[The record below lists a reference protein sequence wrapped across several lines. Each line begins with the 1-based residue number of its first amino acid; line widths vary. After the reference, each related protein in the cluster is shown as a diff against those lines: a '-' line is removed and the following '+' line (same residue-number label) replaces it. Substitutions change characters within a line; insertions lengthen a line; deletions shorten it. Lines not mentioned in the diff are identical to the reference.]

1 MTASPLKIGMIGLG
15 VVGIGVAKILFDSK
29 DILARK
35 SGRPLELIK
44 IAVKDPTKPRD
55 FNIPQHLITSKW
67 EEVVNDPS
75 LDVVVELAGGT
86 EWPKNAILQA
96 LSSGKHIVTANK
108 ALLAT
113 YGKEVFDCAR
123 KSNRCIAF
131 EASVAGGIPIIGA
144 LTQGLAANNI
154 IGLRGILN
162 GTCNFILTSM
172 SETGDSYHDA
182 LSQAQQLGFAETD
195 PTMDVDGT
203 DTAHKL
209 AILVQIAFGQT
220 IPLTSI
226 DRQGIAG
233 LDAIDIHF
241 ARELG
246 YGIKLLAEAWF
257 HEGRLSVHVSPVLLR
272 KHSPLAQ
279 VRGAYNAIQVIG
291 DAVGDTLHY
300 GLGAGRM
307 PTASSV
313 VADIID
319 IAVGRAQNTFTS
331 MNLWSDSVN
340 MTPLLSSDDVNSRYY
355 LRLLVDDKPGV
366 LADVT
371 RILAT
376 HQISIASIIQH
387 EAQGEDSGGKVQLV
401 IMTHLS
407 RYGKFKAAAQSMNQL
422 ECVCGKAVHY
432 PVED

>member
-1 MTASPLKIGMIGLG
+1 MPASSLKIGMIGLG
-15 VVGIGVAKILFDSK
+15 VVGTGVAKLLFEQQER
-29 DILARK
+29 LAK
-35 SGRPLELIK
+35 KAGRPLELK
-44 IAVKDPTKPRD
+44 KVAVRDPSKARD
-55 FNIPQHLITSKW
+55 LNLPNAMITSQW
-67 EEVVNDPS
+67 EDVVNDPS

-86 EWPKNAILQA
+86 TWTKKAILDSLA
-96 LSSGKHIVTANK
+96 SGKHIVTANK

-113 YGKEVFDCAR
+113 HGKEVFDCAR
-123 KSNRCIAF
+123 KYNRCVAF

-144 LTQGLAANNI
+144 LTQGLAANKI

-172 SETGDSYHDA
+172 SETGDSYKNA
-182 LSQAQQLGFAETD
+182 LAEAQKLGFAEAD

-209 AILVQIAFGQT
+209 AILVQIAFAQT
-220 IPLTSI
+220 IPHSAI
-226 DRQGIAG
+226 DRIGISG
-233 LDAIDIHF
+233 LDSTDIHF

-246 YGIKLLAEAWF
+246 YGIKLLAEAWIND
-257 HEGRLSVHVSPVLLR
+257 GKLAVHVSPVLLR
-272 KHSPLAQ
+272 RHSPLAQ

-331 MNLWSDSVN
+331 MNLWSDSSAI
-340 MTPLLSSDDVNSRYY
+340 TPLLLSDDVNSRYY
-355 LRLLVDDKPGV
+355 LRLLVEDKPGV

-371 RILAT
+371 RLLAN

-387 EAQGEDSGGKVQLV
+387 EAQGENASGKVQLV

-407 RYGKFKAAAQSMNQL
+407 KCGKFKAAAKEL
-422 ECVCGKAVHY
+422 DRLDCVSGSAVHY

>member
-1 MTASPLKIGMIGLG
+1 MSVLPLKIGMIGLG
-15 VVGIGVAKILFDSK
+15 VVGTGVAKLLSEQQERLTK
-29 DILARK
+29 KA
-35 SGRPLELIK
+35 GRPLVLK
-44 IAVKDPTKPRD
+44 KVAVRD
-55 FNIPQHLITSKW
+55 TSKSRDISLDGPVITNHW
-67 EEVVNDPS
+67 ADVVNDSS

-86 EWPKNAILQA
+86 TWTKDAILGS

-113 YGKEVFDCAR
+113 HGKEVFDCAR
-123 KSNRCIAF
+123 KNNRCVAF

-144 LTQGLAANNI
+144 LTQGLAANKI
-154 IGLRGILN
+154 IGIRGILN

-172 SETGDSYHDA
+172 SETGGSYQDA
-182 LSQAQQLGFAETD
+182 LKEAQKLGFAESD

-220 IPLTSI
+220 IPLASI
-226 DRQGIAG
+226 DRVGISS
-233 LDAIDIHF
+233 LNSIDIHF

-246 YGIKLLAEAWF
+246 YGIKLLAEAWIYD
-257 HEGRLSVHVSPVLLR
+257 GKLAVHVSPVLLR
-272 KHSPLAQ
+272 RHSPLAQ
-279 VRGAYNAIQVIG
+279 VRQAYNAIQVMG
-291 DAVGDTLHY
+291 DAVGDTLYY

-319 IAVGRAQNTFTS
+319 IAVGRAQSTFNS
-331 MNLWSDSVN
+331 MNLWSDSGN
-340 MTPLLSSDDVNSRYY
+340 SSPLLSSDDVNSRYY

-371 RILAT
+371 KLLAK

-387 EAQGEDSGGKVQLV
+387 EAEGENTNGKVQLV

-407 RYGKFKAAAQSMNQL
+407 KCGKFRVAAQEL
-422 ECVCGKAVHY
+422 DFLDCVSGKAVHY

>member
-1 MTASPLKIGMIGLG
+1 MPASSLKIGMIGLG
-15 VVGIGVAKILFDSK
+15 VVGTGVAKLLFEQQER
-29 DILARK
+29 LAK
-35 SGRPLELIK
+35 KAGRSLELKK
-44 IAVKDPTKPRD
+44 IAVRNSSKARD
-55 FNIPQHLITSKW
+55 LNLPSSMITSNW
-67 EEVVNDPS
+67 EDVVNDPS

-86 EWPKNAILQA
+86 TWTKKAILDSLA
-96 LSSGKHIVTANK
+96 SGKHIVTANK

-113 YGKEVFDCAR
+113 HGKEVFDCAR
-123 KSNRCIAF
+123 KYNRCVAF

-144 LTQGLAANNI
+144 LTQGLAANKI

-172 SETGDSYHDA
+172 SETGDSYQNA
-182 LSQAQQLGFAETD
+182 LAEAQKLGFAEAD
-195 PTMDVDGT
+195 PTMDDDGT

-209 AILVQIAFGQT
+209 AILVQIAFAQT
-220 IPLTSI
+220 IPLSAI
-226 DRQGIAG
+226 DRVGISG
-233 LDAIDIHF
+233 LDSTDIHF

-246 YGIKLLAEAWF
+246 YGIKLLAEAWIYD
-257 HEGRLSVHVSPVLLR
+257 GKLAVHVSPVLLR
-272 KHSPLAQ
+272 RHSPLAQ

-331 MNLWSDSVN
+331 MNLWSDSSAI
-340 MTPLLSSDDVNSRYY
+340 TPLLLSDDVNSRYY
-355 LRLLVDDKPGV
+355 LRLLVEDKPGV

-371 RILAT
+371 RLLAN

-387 EAQGEDSGGKVQLV
+387 EAQGENANGKVQLV

-407 RYGKFKAAAQSMNQL
+407 KCGKFKAAAKEL
-422 ECVCGKAVHY
+422 DRLDCVSGSAVHY

>member
-1 MTASPLKIGMIGLG
+1 MPASSLKIGMIGLG
-15 VVGIGVAKILFDSK
+15 VVGTGVAKLLFEQQER
-29 DILARK
+29 LAK
-35 SGRPLELIK
+35 KAGRPLELTK
-44 IAVKDPTKPRD
+44 IAVRDPSKPRD
-55 FNIPQHLITSKW
+55 INIPDSIITSHW
-67 EEVVNDPS
+67 EDVVNDHS

-86 EWPKNAILQA
+86 TWTKKAILDSLA
-96 LSSGKHIVTANK
+96 SGKHIVTANK

-113 YGKEVFDCAR
+113 HGKEVFDCAR
-123 KSNRCIAF
+123 KYNRCVAF

-144 LTQGLAANNI
+144 LTQGLAANKI

-172 SETGDSYHDA
+172 SETGDSYQSA
-182 LSQAQQLGFAETD
+182 LAEAQKLGFAEAD

-220 IPLTSI
+220 VPFSAI
-226 DRQGIAG
+226 DRVGIAG
-233 LDAIDIHF
+233 LNSIDIHF
-241 ARELG
+241 AHELG
-246 YGIKLLAEAWF
+246 YGIKLLAEAWIND
-257 HEGRLSVHVSPVLLR
+257 GKLAVHVSPVLLR
-272 KHSPLAQ
+272 MHSPLAQ

-319 IAVGRAQNTFTS
+319 IAVGRAQNTFNS
-331 MNLWSDSVN
+331 MNLWSDSSAV
-340 MTPLLSSDDVNSRYY
+340 TPMLLSDDVNSRYY
-355 LRLLVDDKPGV
+355 LRLLVEDKPGV

-371 RILAT
+371 RLLAS

-387 EAQGEDSGGKVQLV
+387 EAQGENANGKVQLV

-407 RYGKFKAAAQSMNQL
+407 KCGKFKAAAKEL
-422 ECVCGKAVHY
+422 TRLDCVSGSAEHY